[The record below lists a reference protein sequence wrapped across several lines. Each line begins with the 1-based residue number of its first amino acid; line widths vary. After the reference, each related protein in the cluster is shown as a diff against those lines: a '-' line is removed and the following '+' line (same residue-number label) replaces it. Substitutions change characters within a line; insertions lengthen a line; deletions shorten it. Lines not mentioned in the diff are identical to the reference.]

1 MDTELRRIPIIQS
14 DTELWL
20 VLGGN
25 ANAAM
30 ENQKCDYAELPV
42 DWSAAFNRVFAM
54 FIFLV
59 LRRFGADL
67 TDYVSRREEGKWI
80 VV

>member
-42 DWSAAFNRVFAM
+42 D
-54 FIFLV
+54 
-59 LRRFGADL
+59 
-67 TDYVSRREEGKWI
+67 
-80 VV
+80 